1 MTKTENRLA
10 PAAILMGGPRR
21 ILQATAMRLA
31 RRNLSVIFCDPDEDA
46 LRATEAELA
55 RDGCPVIA
63 LRVNPAIEA
72 DLLHAAE
79 TAISRCGRIATLV
92 NGPVEYSGRRAS
104 DGQAG
109 VSGEAALRDCVR
121 STLAMAAHIAAD
133 SGGSIVHLVSS
144 AGRYRSAYFQIG
156 DDSRI
161 EEAATGGAIL
171 ALTRQLGLE
180 LGKRRIRVNAIV
192 SGLIEGATGQS
203 QWDAASERER
213 SFMLQEIS
221 VGRLGRP
228 DEVAA
233 AVEFLAIDASSYVT
247 GAAIDVNG
255 GWWMS

>member
-1 MTKTENRLA
+1 VTKEENQLA

-31 RRNLSVIFCDPDEDA
+31 KRNLSIIFCDPDENA
-46 LRATEAELA
+46 LRAVEAEL
-55 RDGCPVIA
+55 RREGCPVIV
-63 LRVNPAIEA
+63 LRVNPTVAA
-72 DLLHAAE
+72 DLRHAAE
-79 TAISRCGRIATLV
+79 TAVSRCGRIATLV
-92 NGPVEYSGRRAS
+92 NGPVEWSEQASPDGHAEAS
-104 DGQAG
+104 DQTT
-109 VSGEAALRDCVR
+109 LYDCVR
-121 STLAMAAHIAAD
+121 STQAMAAHIATD

-161 EEAATGGAIL
+161 QEAATGGAIL
-171 ALTRQLGLE
+171 ALTRQLALE
-180 LGKRRIRVNAIV
+180 LAKRRIRVNTVV

-203 QWDAASERER
+203 QWDAASERDR
-213 SFMLQEIS
+213 SFILQEIS

-233 AVEFLAIDASSYVT
+233 AIEFLALDASSYVT